1 MTKISSL
8 TELEALYGPP
18 VERALWKEIEYLNE
32 HYQQFIEASPFLIMA
47 TYGEKGLDCSPRGD
61 PAGFVRVVDKNTILI
76 PDRKG
81 NNRIDSLRNIVE
93 NPKIGLI
100 FLVPNV
106 GETVRVSGTAE
117 IIADPEL
124 CDTFIINGRS
134 PRSVISVTVEKA
146 YFQCQKAIARS
157 KLWDPNGY
165 VERSSLPTAG
175 QMAKYFTN
183 KKQIEFDAEEYDRNY
198 PEHMKKTIY

>member
-81 NNRIDSLRNIVE
+81 NNRIDSLRNIVG

-124 CDTFIINGRS
+124 CDTFIINGKP

-146 YFQCQKAIARS
+146 YFQCQKALARS
-157 KLWDPNGY
+157 KLWDPSSHID
-165 VERSSLPTAG
+165 RKSLPTAG
-175 QMAKYFTN
+175 QMAKYFTE
-183 KKQIEFDAEEYDRNY
+183 KKQIEFDADEYDRNY

>member
-124 CDTFIINGRS
+124 CDTFIINGKS

-146 YFQCQKAIARS
+146 YFQCP
-157 KLWDPNGY
+157 W
-165 VERSSLPTAG
+165 
-175 QMAKYFTN
+175 
-183 KKQIEFDAEEYDRNY
+183 
-198 PEHMKKTIY
+198 